1 MKGTAAVALITLAI
15 LSPPAYAQAGDAT
28 DRLKKCAKLEGM
40 ERLKCVDELLGEAAE
55 AATPPRAQNW
65 IISETTSPVD
75 YKPQIA
81 AQTIGR
87 PATKDAPSSLS
98 IRCRASRTELM
109 IATSPSWKQPREGEV
124 KVVYQV
130 NDDPSTE
137 DRWRAAEGGRSL
149 IFQGDVVRLLRSL
162 PEDGRLLIRVY
173 AGKNPPYESTF
184 QLTGLDS
191 VRRKLAPACGWSS
204 LLSNAPN

>member
-1 MKGTAAVALITLAI
+1 MKGPAAVALIALAI
-15 LSPPAYAQAGDAT
+15 LSPLAYAQAGDAT

-40 ERLKCVDELLGEAAE
+40 ERLKCVDELLGEATE
-55 AATPPRAQNW
+55 PTTPASPRAQNW

-81 AQTIGR
+81 AQTMGR
-87 PATKDAPSSLS
+87 PATKDAPSSIS

-109 IATSPSWKQPREGEV
+109 IATSPSWKQPPEGEV

-130 NDDPSTE
+130 NDDPSIG

-149 IFQGDVVRLLRSL
+149 TFPGDVVRLLRSL

-191 VRRKLAPACGWSS
+191 VRRKLAPACGWPSS
-204 LLSNAPN
+204 

>member
-1 MKGTAAVALITLAI
+1 MKGIGAVALITLAI
-15 LSPPAYAQAGDAT
+15 LARPTCLQAGDAN
-28 DRLKKCAKLEGM
+28 DWLKKCARLEGM
-40 ERLKCVDELLGEAAE
+40 ERLKCVDELLEEAAE
-55 AATPPRAQNW
+55 PTTPAPPRAQNW

-81 AQTIGR
+81 AQTMGR
-87 PATKDAPSSLS
+87 PATKDAPSSIS

-109 IATSPSWKQPREGEV
+109 ISTSPSWKQPPEGEV

-130 NDDPSTE
+130 NDEPSVE

-149 IFQGDVVRLLRSL
+149 TFQRDVVRLLRSM

-173 AGKNPPYESTF
+173 AGKIPPYESAF

-191 VRRKLAPACGWSS
+191 VRRKLATACGWPSS
-204 LLSNAPN
+204 

>member
-1 MKGTAAVALITLAI
+1 MKDAAAAALITLAI
-15 LSPPAYAQAGDAT
+15 LSPPTCAQAGNAT
-28 DRLKKCAKLEGM
+28 DQLKKCAKLEGM

-55 AATPPRAQNW
+55 PTATAPPRAQNW

-81 AQTIGR
+81 VQTMGR
-87 PATKDAPSSLS
+87 PATKDAPSSIS

-109 IATSPSWKQPREGEV
+109 IATSPSWKQPPESEV

-130 NDDPSTE
+130 NDNPSSE
-137 DRWRAAEGGRSL
+137 DRWRVAEGGRSL
-149 IFQGDVVRLLRSL
+149 TFQGDVVRLLRSM
-162 PEDGRLLIRVY
+162 PEDGRLLVRVY
-173 AGKNPPYESTF
+173 TGKNPPYESTF

-191 VRRKLAPACGWSS
+191 VRRKLAPACGWPSS
-204 LLSNAPN
+204 

>member
-1 MKGTAAVALITLAI
+1 MALITLAI
-15 LSPPAYAQAGDAT
+15 LSPLAYAQAGDAT

-55 AATPPRAQNW
+55 PTTPAPPRAQNW

-81 AQTIGR
+81 AQTMGR
-87 PATKDAPSSLS
+87 PATKDAPSSIS

-109 IATSPSWKQPREGEV
+109 IATSPSWKQPPEGEV

-130 NDDPSTE
+130 NDDPSIE

-149 IFQGDVVRLLRSL
+149 AFQGDVVRLLRSL

-173 AGKNPPYESTF
+173 AGKTPPYESTF

-191 VRRKLAPACGWSS
+191 VRRKLATACGWPR
-204 LLSNAPN
+204 A

>member
-1 MKGTAAVALITLAI
+1 MKDAAAVALITLAI
-15 LSPPAYAQAGDAT
+15 LSPPIYVQAGDAT

-55 AATPPRAQNW
+55 PTATAPPRAQNW

-81 AQTIGR
+81 AQTMGR
-87 PATKDAPSSLS
+87 PATKDGPSSIS

-109 IATSPSWKQPREGEV
+109 IATSPSWKQPPEGEV

-130 NDDPSTE
+130 NDDPSVE

-149 IFQGDVVRLLRSL
+149 TFQGDVVRLLRSM

-191 VRRKLAPACGWSS
+191 IRGKLATACGWPSS
-204 LLSNAPN
+204 